1 MALNDRSRV
10 VDTSIESEMKTS
22 YIDYSMSVIVSR
34 ALPDVRDGL
43 KPSQRRILVA
53 MNDLNLAPGRP
64 YRKCAKI
71 AGDTSG
77 NYHPHGEQVV
87 YPTLVRLAQD
97 WVMRY
102 PLVDGQGNYGSIDGD
117 APAAMRYCVAGQ
129 TLIATPGGTIRIDAL
144 APGITPNADR
154 DVHLSLF
161 DHAAR
166 SVHASKLFHSGDHP
180 TLRLRTREGFE
191 LIGTG
196 NHPALCLADVAGVP
210 RLSWKRMENIA
221 AGDRVVI
228 SRTPRPLGARLAE
241 RERQTATLLGAFIAE
256 GFISESRA
264 GFNNIDRGYFETVV
278 AAYDAVVGGPRYL
291 SSRRIASGSELLELD
306 IQNLAAL
313 RRSPLGEVEG
323 KAKEKRIP
331 DSVWR
336 ARGNLKRAFLQ
347 SLFHG
352 DGSSSLLPRHTIQIS
367 YSTYSEQLARD
378 VQLLLLEF
386 GVIGR
391 ICRYEKGEYKVVITN
406 RRDARRFAGE
416 VGFLGRKQ
424 EKLLRELSEI
434 PEASSALSH
443 DHVPFLAEYVR
454 SQPNSSW
461 RDRDWLARHN
471 IDRIERWEQG
481 GAAILERIES
491 AEARKVAA
499 PLATADYYYAEVESV
514 VDAGVRPVY
523 SVRVDTDEHAFVTNG
538 FVSHNTEARLTAL
551 AVEMLADL
559 EKNTVDF
566 RPNYD
571 ETREEP
577 TVLPGVV
584 PNLLING
591 CSGIAVGMATEVPP
605 HNLGE
610 ICDAIVHVIDHPEAE
625 AADLLRI
632 VSGPDFPT
640 GGIIY
645 GTQGIRDC
653 YLTGRGLLKVRAKV
667 QVEEG
672 KAGRM
677 SLVATEIPF
686 QVNKTALLEKIA
698 ELVRDGKVS
707 GISDLRDESDRDG
720 MRIVIE
726 LKKDAN
732 PKVVLNQLFVH
743 TPLQT
748 TFGAILL
755 GLVNQRPQVLT
766 LRALIDQYVSHRQIV
781 VRRRPEFDLAEAE
794 KRAHI
799 LEGLKIALDH
809 LDAVIALIRAAK
821 DVETARA
828 GLMTEFKLS
837 EIQSNAILEMR
848 LARLT
853 ALERGK
859 IEQEYLE
866 VIQLIEKLRSILASP
881 QKMLAIIQ
889 DEVRRLKEKYGDPRK
904 TLIVSEE
911 GEIGYEDTIE
921 QKDMVITIS
930 HAGYIKRQEISAYRS
945 QRRGGKGVIGART
958 KEEDYIEH
966 LFIANT
972 HAYLLFLTD
981 RGRCYWLKVH
991 EVEQAGRMA
1000 RGRPLVNHL
1009 EGLGRDERVQAVVAV
1024 KEFDEQ
1030 HYLVCA
1036 TRKGLIKKTVL
1047 SKYNHPLKGG
1057 IKAILLE
1064 EGDALIEAIVT
1075 DGTQDMII
1083 AKKKGLAVRFHE
1095 SDVRAT
1101 GRTSYGVKAVT
1112 LDEEGDEVVSMVG
1125 VKRQATLLTVCA
1137 NGYGKRSEIAEYR
1150 VSHRGAKGIITIKT
1164 TERNGEVVAVKEVV
1178 DGDEL
1183 MIITRSGQLIRMP
1196 VKGISIM
1203 GRNTQGVRLVNLT
1216 ASEGEGEAAPDL
1228 VAGVTRVVSEDDEGS
1243 AAGEAAAAE
1252 GEALAGASEA
1262 GEETPSS

>member
-102 PLVDGQGNYGSIDGD
+102 PLVDGQGNFGCFTGDTRIKLLDGTDRSFAELEALGPDATFHVYSVDAFGRIVVGQGRNARVTRRAAALVEVELDSGAKIRCTPDHRFLLRDNSYKHAEDLTPENSLMPGYFDRAPVKPGLNDYLRVHQPSLGRWDFVHHLAYDPDYRSQFPADHFSAMARTSWNAPGAVERHRAKIAAQWDDADFRRRQKEGVRKSNARRVTEQPDLMRQLSKRAAESLAHRWRDPSYTRRVMRRRVARYASDFLARFGPARLTPELYESERGANWIPHLDTALVYFTDFNEIVAAGQTYNHRIVAVRPLTETADVYDITVDEHHNFLLADGVFVHNSIDGD
-117 APAAMRYCVAGQ
+117 APAAMRY
-129 TLIATPGGTIRIDAL
+129 
-144 APGITPNADR
+144 
-154 DVHLSLF
+154 
-161 DHAAR
+161 
-166 SVHASKLFHSGDHP
+166 
-180 TLRLRTREGFE
+180 
-191 LIGTG
+191 
-196 NHPALCLADVAGVP
+196 
-210 RLSWKRMENIA
+210 
-221 AGDRVVI
+221 
-228 SRTPRPLGARLAE
+228 
-241 RERQTATLLGAFIAE
+241 
-256 GFISESRA
+256 
-264 GFNNIDRGYFETVV
+264 
-278 AAYDAVVGGPRYL
+278 
-291 SSRRIASGSELLELD
+291 
-306 IQNLAAL
+306 
-313 RRSPLGEVEG
+313 
-323 KAKEKRIP
+323 
-331 DSVWR
+331 
-336 ARGNLKRAFLQ
+336 
-347 SLFHG
+347 
-352 DGSSSLLPRHTIQIS
+352 
-367 YSTYSEQLARD
+367 
-378 VQLLLLEF
+378 
-386 GVIGR
+386 
-391 ICRYEKGEYKVVITN
+391 
-406 RRDARRFAGE
+406 
-416 VGFLGRKQ
+416 
-424 EKLLRELSEI
+424 
-434 PEASSALSH
+434 
-443 DHVPFLAEYVR
+443 
-454 SQPNSSW
+454 
-461 RDRDWLARHN
+461 
-471 IDRIERWEQG
+471 
-481 GAAILERIES
+481 
-491 AEARKVAA
+491 
-499 PLATADYYYAEVESV
+499 
-514 VDAGVRPVY
+514 
-523 SVRVDTDEHAFVTNG
+523 
-538 FVSHNTEARLTAL
+538 TEARLTPL
-551 AVEMLADL
+551 AMEMLADL

-577 TVLPGVV
+577 LVLPSVV

-591 CSGIAVGMATEVPP
+591 CSGIAVGMTTEVPP

-610 ICDAIVHVIDHPEAE
+610 ICDAIVHVIDHPESE
-625 AADLLRI
+625 SADLLGI

-653 YLTGRGLLKVRAKV
+653 YLTGRGLIRMRAKV

-686 QVNKTALLEKIA
+686 QVNKGALLERIA
-698 ELVRDGKVS
+698 ELVRDGKVA

-743 TPLQT
+743 SPLQT
-748 TFGAILL
+748 TFGAIML
-755 GLVNQRPQVLT
+755 GLVKQRPQILT
-766 LRALIDQYVSHRQIV
+766 LRALVGEYIGHRQIV
-781 VRRRPEFDLAEAE
+781 VRRRTEYDLAEAE

-799 LEGLKIALDH
+799 LEGLKIALDR
-809 LDAVIALIRAAK
+809 LDEVITLIRAAK
-821 DVETARA
+821 DVETARQ
-828 GLMTEFKLS
+828 GLVQTFKLS
-837 EIQSNAILEMR
+837 EIQANAILEMR
-848 LARLT
+848 LSRLT

-866 VIQLIEKLRSILASP
+866 VIQLIETLRSILASP

-889 DEVRRLKEKYGDPRK
+889 DEVRRLKEKYGDARK
-904 TLIVSEE
+904 TQIMAEE
-911 GEIGYEDTIE
+911 GDIGYEDTIE
-921 QKDMVITIS
+921 QKDMVITVS
-930 HAGYIKRQEISAYRS
+930 HAGYIKRQEISSYRS

-1009 EGLGRDERVQAVVAV
+1009 EGLSREERVQAVVAV
-1024 KEFDEQ
+1024 KEFDDQ

-1036 TRKGLIKKTVL
+1036 TKKGLIKKTVL
-1047 SKYNHPLKGG
+1047 SAYSHPRKGG
-1057 IKAILLE
+1057 INAILLE
-1064 EGDALIEAIVT
+1064 DGDALIEAMIS
-1075 DGTQDMII
+1075 DGTQDLIL

-1095 SDVRAT
+1095 SEVRPM
-1101 GRTSYGVKAVT
+1101 GRTAYGVKAVT
-1112 LDEEGDEVVSMVG
+1112 LDDAEDEVVSLVG

-1137 NGYGKRSEIAEYR
+1137 NGYGKRSEISEYR
-1150 VSHRGAKGIITIKT
+1150 LSHRGGKGIITIKT
-1164 TERNGEVVAVKEVV
+1164 TDRNGDVVAVKEVV

-1183 MIITRSGQLIRMP
+1183 MIITRSGQLIRIP
-1196 VKGISIM
+1196 VKGISVM
-1203 GRNTQGVRLVNLT
+1203 GRITQGVKLVNL
-1216 ASEGEGEAAPDL
+1216 APPEGELQVAPDT
-1228 VAGVTRVVSEDDEGS
+1228 VAGVTRVVNEDDDGNAS
-1243 AAGEAAAAE
+1243 GD
-1252 GEALAGASEA
+1252 AGAGNGALLAEPAEA
-1262 GEETPSS
+1262 NGETGDDAANEEPSA

>member
-1 MALNDRSRV
+1 MSLNDRTRV
-10 VDTSIESEMKTS
+10 VATNIEDEMKTS

-102 PLVDGQGNYGSIDGD
+102 PLVDGQGNFGSIDGD
-117 APAAMRYCVAGQ
+117 APAAMRY
-129 TLIATPGGTIRIDAL
+129 
-144 APGITPNADR
+144 
-154 DVHLSLF
+154 
-161 DHAAR
+161 
-166 SVHASKLFHSGDHP
+166 
-180 TLRLRTREGFE
+180 
-191 LIGTG
+191 
-196 NHPALCLADVAGVP
+196 
-210 RLSWKRMENIA
+210 
-221 AGDRVVI
+221 
-228 SRTPRPLGARLAE
+228 
-241 RERQTATLLGAFIAE
+241 
-256 GFISESRA
+256 
-264 GFNNIDRGYFETVV
+264 
-278 AAYDAVVGGPRYL
+278 
-291 SSRRIASGSELLELD
+291 
-306 IQNLAAL
+306 
-313 RRSPLGEVEG
+313 
-323 KAKEKRIP
+323 
-331 DSVWR
+331 
-336 ARGNLKRAFLQ
+336 
-347 SLFHG
+347 
-352 DGSSSLLPRHTIQIS
+352 
-367 YSTYSEQLARD
+367 
-378 VQLLLLEF
+378 
-386 GVIGR
+386 
-391 ICRYEKGEYKVVITN
+391 
-406 RRDARRFAGE
+406 
-416 VGFLGRKQ
+416 
-424 EKLLRELSEI
+424 
-434 PEASSALSH
+434 
-443 DHVPFLAEYVR
+443 
-454 SQPNSSW
+454 
-461 RDRDWLARHN
+461 
-471 IDRIERWEQG
+471 
-481 GAAILERIES
+481 
-491 AEARKVAA
+491 
-499 PLATADYYYAEVESV
+499 
-514 VDAGVRPVY
+514 
-523 SVRVDTDEHAFVTNG
+523 
-538 FVSHNTEARLTAL
+538 TEARLTPL

-577 TVLPGVV
+577 VVLPSVV

-591 CSGIAVGMATEVPP
+591 CSGIAVGMTTEVPP

-610 ICDAIVHVIDHPEAE
+610 ICDAIVHLIDHPECE
-625 AADLLRI
+625 AADLLKI

-653 YLTGRGLLKVRAKV
+653 YLTGRGLIKMRAKV
-667 QVEEG
+667 QIEEG

-686 QVNKTALLEKIA
+686 QVNKGALLEKIA
-698 ELVRDGKVS
+698 ELVREGKVA

-732 PKVVLNQLFVH
+732 PKVVLNQIFVH
-743 TPLQT
+743 SPLQT
-748 TFGAILL
+748 TFGAIML
-755 GLVNQRPQVLT
+755 GLVNQRPQILT
-766 LRALIDQYVSHRQIV
+766 LRALLGEYVSHRQIV
-781 VRRRPEFDLAEAE
+781 VRRRTEYDLDE
-794 KRAHI
+794 
-799 LEGLKIALDH
+799 
-809 LDAVIALIRAAK
+809 VIALIRAAK
-821 DVETARA
+821 DVETARV
-828 GLMTEFKLS
+828 GLMGQFKLS
-837 EIQSNAILEMR
+837 EIQANAILEMR
-848 LARLT
+848 LSRLT

-866 VIQLIEKLRSILASP
+866 VIQLIETLRSILASP

-889 DEVRRLKEKYGDPRK
+889 DEVRRLKEKYGDARK
-904 TLIVSEE
+904 TQIIAEE

-972 HAYLLFLTD
+972 HAHLLFLTD

-1009 EGLGRDERVQAVVAV
+1009 EGLSRDERVQAVVAV
-1024 KEFDEQ
+1024 KEFDDQ

-1047 SKYNHPLKGG
+1047 SAYSHPRKGG
-1057 IKAILLE
+1057 INAILLE
-1064 EGDALIEAIVT
+1064 EGDALIEAIVS
-1075 DGTQDMII
+1075 DGTQDMIL

-1095 SDVRAT
+1095 SEVRAT

-1112 LDEEGDEVVSMVG
+1112 LDEEGDEVVSLVG
-1125 VKRQATLLTVCA
+1125 GRRQATLLTVCE
-1137 NGYGKRSEIAEYR
+1137 NGYGKRSEISEYR
-1150 VSHRGAKGIITIKT
+1150 LSHRGGKGIITIKT
-1164 TERNGEVVAVKEVV
+1164 TERNGDVVAVKEVV

-1196 VKGISIM
+1196 VAGISVI
-1203 GRNTQGVRLVNLT
+1203 GRNTQGVRLVNL
-1216 ASEGEGEAAPDL
+1216 APPEGELAVAPDT
-1228 VAGVTRVVSEDDEGS
+1228 VAGVTRVVNEDEAGG
-1243 AAGEAAAAE
+1243 APGEAGTGNGAALAEPTGPGAGEDASPAE
-1252 GEALAGASEA
+1252 PDEADH
-1262 GEETPSS
+1262 GEEPSH